1 MKGIFRA
8 GLLLMAIVIS
18 LGATST
24 NAAVVTSLPGG
35 SVISMPA
42 INYWGTEPQTV
53 APGITWESSYSSSVF
68 GFTGGYGFSDNGL
81 WSSLTMAGLNTANGT
96 MTFSFSTPV
105 SGVGGFLNYAPFY
118 YGTPE
123 IAVFDSTNTL
133 IESATL
139 NFATGGGL
147 DTGFFYGFSVDD
159 AIISSFTLSNAYIG
173 LANLT
178 VDTTGSTAVPEPAT
192 LLLLGLG
199 LVGLAGAKRKLNK

>member
-1 MKGIFRA
+1 
-8 GLLLMAIVIS
+8 
-18 LGATST
+18 
-24 NAAVVTSLPGG
+24 
-35 SVISMPA
+35 
-42 INYWGTEPQTV
+42 
-53 APGITWESSYSSSVF
+53 
-68 GFTGGYGFSDNGL
+68 
-81 WSSLTMAGLNTANGT
+81 
-96 MTFSFSTPV
+96 
-105 SGVGGFLNYAPFY
+105 LNYATG

-139 NFATGGGL
+139 NFATGGGYN
-147 DTGFFYGFSVDD
+147 TGFFYGFSVDD

-199 LVGLAGAKRKLNK
+199 LVGLAGAKRKFNK